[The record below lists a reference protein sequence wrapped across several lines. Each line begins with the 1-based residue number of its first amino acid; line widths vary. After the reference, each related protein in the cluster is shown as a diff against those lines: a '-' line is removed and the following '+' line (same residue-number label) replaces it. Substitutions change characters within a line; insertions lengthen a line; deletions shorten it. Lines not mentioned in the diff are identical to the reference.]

1 MAMTG
6 DRAHGGEQAQIS
18 YPAAFELLEH
28 YPLARIFQL
37 NCHCRR
43 HCIDTPANG

>member
-1 MAMTG
+1 MAG
-6 DRAHGGEQAQIS
+6 ASAHRGEHARII
-18 YPAAFELLEH
+18 YPAAFELREY